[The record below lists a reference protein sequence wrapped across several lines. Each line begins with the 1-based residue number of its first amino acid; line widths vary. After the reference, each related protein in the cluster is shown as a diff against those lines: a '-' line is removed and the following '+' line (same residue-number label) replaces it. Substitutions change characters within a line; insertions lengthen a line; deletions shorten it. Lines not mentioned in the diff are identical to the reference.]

1 MKNQVSIGNVKIGG
15 GAPISVQSM
24 TNTKTEDVNSTLS
37 QIESL
42 YKAGCD
48 IVRVSVYNVEAAEAV
63 KKLVDKSPVPLV
75 ADVHFD
81 ARLAIKTVENGI
93 HKLRINPGNIQR
105 KEDVALLADC
115 AKMHGIPIRIGVNSG
130 SIPEDVYRAFGGAS
144 PKAMVESARR
154 HITLLEECGFYD
166 IVLSIKS
173 SDVEN
178 MVKATRLAYDSFP
191 YPLHLGVTESGL
203 PGRGTIK
210 SAIGIGSLLLDGIG
224 DTIRVSLAGSP
235 IPEAK
240 AAMDI
245 LKALNL
251 RKGVEHIV
259 CPTCGRTN
267 IDVEKIAREV
277 EQKTE
282 HIDYN
287 VKIAI
292 MGCVV
297 NGPGEAKGADI
308 ALCGGKGSAALYV
321 DGKFSRKI
329 EDNYVGELLSTLD
342 IWHKQNEGNNE

>member
-1 MKNQVSIGNVKIGG
+1 MKKQVSVGNVIIGG

-48 IVRVSVYNVEAAEAV
+48 IVRVSVYSVKAAEAV
-63 KKLVDKSPVPLV
+63 KELVDKSPVPLV

-81 ARLAIKTVENGI
+81 ARLAIKAVENGI
-93 HKLRINPGNIQR
+93 HKLRINPGNIQK

-115 AKMHGIPIRIGVNSG
+115 ANKHNIPIRIGVNSG
-130 SIPEDVYRAFGGAS
+130 SIPEDIYKAFGGAS
-144 PKAMVESARR
+144 PEAMVKSARR
-154 HITLLEECGFYD
+154 HIKLLEECNFYD

-178 MVKATRLAYDSFP
+178 MVKATRLAYESFS

-240 AAMDI
+240 AAIDI

-251 RKGVEHIV
+251 RRG
-259 CPTCGRTN
+259 
-267 IDVEKIAREV
+267 
-277 EQKTE
+277 
-282 HIDYN
+282 
-287 VKIAI
+287 
-292 MGCVV
+292 
-297 NGPGEAKGADI
+297 
-308 ALCGGKGSAALYV
+308 
-321 DGKFSRKI
+321 
-329 EDNYVGELLSTLD
+329 
-342 IWHKQNEGNNE
+342 